1 MQAKVKARLLKWIGG
16 PSQDEIDVDEIL
28 GLLLQI
34 SLAIMMIFMIAFFMF
49 RFKSNKAQQEQ
60 LIEIQRQK
68 ITVSL
73 EKNEQFFRTR
83 YGLNS
88 ITRMDEKGDTLY
100 QMEGLISNG
109 EITDNVNLRFAFV
122 DGGKR
127 AYQDYSDI
135 MTLRQ
140 TWWMKVLTDAEMAPA
155 DLTQENWKW
164 LAATIDEKIKN
175 VKANCTEVQLLAA
188 VAVQSHFITSP
199 EKVTDADVQRLL
211 KHFIRA
217 SDVEQRLIIPELTTA
232 LRKQSFHY
240 LEKQAGIP
248 MLENLK

>member
-1 MQAKVKARLLKWIGG
+1 MDAKVRARLLKWIGG

-28 GLLLQI
+28 GLMLQI

-49 RFKSNKAQQEQ
+49 RFKSNKEQQEQ
-60 LIEIQRQK
+60 FIEIQRQK
-68 ITVSL
+68 ITVAL

-88 ITRMDEKGDTLY
+88 ITRMDEKGNTLY
-100 QMEGLISNG
+100 QMEGLIIDG
-109 EITDNVNLRFAFV
+109 GITDNANLRSAFV

-127 AYQDYSDI
+127 AYQDYTDV

-140 TWWMKVLTDAEMAPA
+140 TWWTKVLTDAELAPA
-155 DLTQENWKW
+155 DLTKENWQW
-164 LAATIDEKIKN
+164 LAATVDEKIKS

-188 VAVQSHFITSP
+188 VAVQSHFIQFP
-199 EKVTDADVQRLL
+199 EKVADGEVKRLL
-211 KHFIRA
+211 NRFLHA
-217 SDVEQRLIIPELTTA
+217 SDDEQRLIIPELTSA

-240 LEKQAGIP
+240 LENQAGIP

>member
-1 MQAKVKARLLKWIGG
+1 MDAKVRARLLKWIGG

-28 GLLLQI
+28 GLMLQI
-34 SLAIMMIFMIAFFMF
+34 SLALMMIFMIAFFMF

-60 LIEIQRQK
+60 LMEIQRQK

-88 ITRMDEKGDTLY
+88 ITRMDDKGNTLY
-100 QMEGLISNG
+100 QMEGLIVKG
-109 EITDNVNLRFAFV
+109 AITDNVNLRSAFV

-127 AYQDYSDI
+127 AYQDYTDV

-140 TWWMKVLTDAEMAPA
+140 AWWTKVLTDAELVPA

-164 LAATIDEKIKN
+164 LAATVDEKITS

-188 VAVQSHFITSP
+188 VAVQTHFLHYP
-199 EKVTDADVQRLL
+199 EKVTDNDVKRLL
-211 KHFIRA
+211 TRFLQA
-217 SDVEQRLIIPELTTA
+217 SDEEQRLIIPELTAA

-240 LEKQAGIP
+240 LETQAGIP